1 MLYNSTESTRRTFF
15 FPAVKPSESVSITTL
30 LNSLISL
37 SKQILNFN
45 NFNEFVFISN
55 KRNAK
60 NAIRLVQVLELFLQ
74 GLKNDDLFDKMG
86 KTVILPLLD
95 LHVALQKLNFLFE
108 DYTRRDA
115 RMWMLVKSELV
126 GRHFRVLIGSVFS
139 SVEAIGLDGIW
150 GWDDEVRDLGL
161 FIIRQGK
168 EARFEAQTED
178 VWAFNL
184 VKLALGQ
191 FESRVIPNPRELRW
205 VMDYLG
211 IKKWTDCNEQI
222 KFLEEET
229 GSGSSSAARLMGLMV
244 YCRCVLFDH
253 IDEGDSTRNEGNDY
267 KYQLGFINPD
277 DIKCPISLEIM
288 VDPVTIS
295 TGHTYE
301 RVNILKWFKAG
312 NPTCPK
318 TGQSLQSLD
327 IVPNLALKEVIKQYC
342 SKNGVTFPMQKE
354 KGSTKKSCVNN
365 VANLAAR
372 MVADFLSIKLAMGT
386 IGEKSKAAYEIRL
399 LTKRNV
405 FNRACFIESGVIPY
419 LLNLLLSKDST
430 AQENSIAA
438 LLNLSKHPESKPVI
452 ANNTGLTMIIRVLKK
467 GLKMEARQH
476 AAATLFY
483 LSEEQ
488 NRELIGSNP
497 DTIPSLVE
505 LIRIGGDQGKK
516 NALVSIFSLL
526 LHTSNHSKVLK
537 VGLVP
542 LLIDLLCSNE
552 TNDDLIVDSL
562 AVLAA
567 LAEKPDGARAILH
580 ARIALDVV
588 VNILCSTSSDFSRL
602 GREHSVSL
610 LVAMCT
616 NCGTEVVEVLVKNT
630 CVMGAL
636 YSLLVEGTSR
646 AGKKARSLIT
656 ILLDFSERSSSR
668 SSMHHALPHD
678 NFIHVW

>member
-1 MLYNSTESTRRTFF
+1 M
-15 FPAVKPSESVSITTL
+15 
-30 LNSLISL
+30 
-37 SKQILNFN
+37 
-45 NFNEFVFISN
+45 
-55 KRNAK
+55 
-60 NAIRLVQVLELFLQ
+60 
-74 GLKNDDLFDKMG
+74 
-86 KTVILPLLD
+86 
-95 LHVALQKLNFLFE
+95 
-108 DYTRRDA
+108 
-115 RMWMLVKSELV
+115 
-126 GRHFRVLIGSVFS
+126 
-139 SVEAIGLDGIW
+139 
-150 GWDDEVRDLGL
+150 
-161 FIIRQGK
+161 
-168 EARFEAQTED
+168 
-178 VWAFNL
+178 
-184 VKLALGQ
+184 
-191 FESRVIPNPRELRW
+191 
-205 VMDYLG
+205 
-211 IKKWTDCNEQI
+211 
-222 KFLEEET
+222 
-229 GSGSSSAARLMGLMV
+229 
-244 YCRCVLFDH
+244 
-253 IDEGDSTRNEGNDY
+253 
-267 KYQLGFINPD
+267 
-277 DIKCPISLEIM
+277 
-288 VDPVTIS
+288 
-295 TGHTYE
+295 
-301 RVNILKWFKAG
+301 
-312 NPTCPK
+312 
-318 TGQSLQSLD
+318 
-327 IVPNLALKEVIKQYC
+327 
-342 SKNGVTFPMQKE
+342 
-354 KGSTKKSCVNN
+354 
-365 VANLAAR
+365 
-372 MVADFLSIKLAMGT
+372 
-386 IGEKSKAAYEIRL
+386 
-399 LTKRNV
+399 
-405 FNRACFIESGVIPY
+405 
-419 LLNLLLSKDST
+419 
-430 AQENSIAA
+430 
-438 LLNLSKHPESKPVI
+438 I
-452 ANNTGLTMIIRVLKK
+452 ANNTFLTIIIIVLKK